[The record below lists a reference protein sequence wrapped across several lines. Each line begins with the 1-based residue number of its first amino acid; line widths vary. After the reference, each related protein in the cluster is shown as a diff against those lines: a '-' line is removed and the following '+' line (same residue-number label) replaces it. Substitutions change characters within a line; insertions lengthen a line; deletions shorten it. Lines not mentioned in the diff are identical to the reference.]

1 MTAKQRRF
9 SGWPYT
15 FRSRTLVILL
25 LCSLTAG
32 VISLAGS
39 YWISRLNIR
48 TELSASERDAAIY
61 LLELDQKTSLTID
74 EMIRMAVRD
83 NLTLTQ
89 LEQPEHVLTVEQRE
103 QLSQGAVLT
112 VMRGLV
118 SMPVTY
124 VSMGSGEI
132 VCIRLSRDFNLFF
145 NAFVRI
151 IFAIILC
158 LTFFASLSILA
169 AARIAKPI
177 SALTQATRQ
186 VKEGNFSVQ
195 LPEDQIGEI
204 GELIHSFNGMTNTL
218 SRTAYLQK
226 DFISS
231 ISHEFRTP
239 IASIRGFARLLQ
251 VPGLDESARIEY
263 IGMIAKESDRLSR
276 LSDTLLRLSALE
288 QQMAPASLSVFRLD
302 EQIRQVILRLQ
313 PMSEP
318 QAIDWQLDLAPV
330 SIESDCELLIQVWI
344 NLIQNA
350 IKFSSKGGTIE
361 IRVYETDAAV
371 VEIADHGIG
380 MDEATLQRI
389 FDRFYQADASRSNDG
404 VGLGLCLVKRILDI
418 LSGEIRARSTMGQ
431 GSVFRVR
438 LPKYV
443 KETTQ

>member
-48 TELSASERDAAIY
+48 DELSVSERDAAIY
-61 LLELDQKTSLTID
+61 LLELDQKTSLSID

-89 LEQPEHVLTVEQRE
+89 LEQPEHVLTAEQRE

-124 VSMGSGEI
+124 VSMSGGEI

-158 LTFFASLSILA
+158 LTFFASLSVLA

-204 GELIHSFNGMTNTL
+204 GELIHSFNGMTSTL

-251 VPGLDESARIEY
+251 VPGLDESARAEY
-263 IGMIAKESDRLSR
+263 IGMIAQESDRLSR

-288 QQMAPASLSVFRLD
+288 QQTVPASLSVFRLD

-313 PMSEP
+313 PTAEP

-330 SIESDCELLIQVWI
+330 SIESDCELLVQVWI

-350 IKFSSKGGTIE
+350 IKFSSKGETIE

-418 LSGEIRARSTMGQ
+418 LSGEIRVRSTLGQ

-438 LPKYV
+438 LPRYS
-443 KETTQ
+443 KETIR